1 MNKLTSA
8 VVVGIGWACALL
20 VSPVQADPIIQTI
33 NPTQLTVSQ
42 FNNLFQPISNAPVM
56 TSTYNL
62 YGYTGASDTGV
73 MQSQVFQGVA
83 GTVAEG
89 LYAYA
94 YQIGVNSGVTTS
106 SGVPAHVD
114 SASFVFNGTPVGSD
128 FTNAGK
134 SSYAYVVN
142 NGQVGGLNLPQATA
156 GGVIQLP
163 STLSWE
169 PSASTNTGVIR
180 AQYVDPKLGTPALT
194 AGANSATF
202 VLISTQPFTT
212 QPVNLGSSVP
222 TVGGLT
228 QVYAADGGQIQPIP
242 IPEPATLLSWA
253 GVVGAIAL
261 VHQRRRRRA
270 AA

>member
-8 VVVGIGWACALL
+8 VVVGIGWACASL

-33 NPTQLTVSQ
+33 NPTQLTVEQ
-42 FNNLFQPISNAPVM
+42 FDNLFQPVSNAPVM

-62 YGYTGASDTGV
+62 YGYSGAPETGV
-73 MQSQVFQGVA
+73 MQSQVFQGVP

-94 YQIGVNSGVTTS
+94 YQIGVSPNVTAST
-106 SGVPAHVD
+106 GVPAHVD
-114 SASFVFNGTPVGSD
+114 SASFVFNSTPVGTD
-128 FTNAGK
+128 FTNAGSK
-134 SSYAYVVN
+134 SYAYVVN
-142 NGQVGGLNLPQATA
+142 NGQIGGLNLPQAA
-156 GGVIQLP
+156 PGGVIQVP

-169 PSASTNTGVIR
+169 PSASTSTGVIR
-180 AQYVDPKLGTPALT
+180 AQYVDPNLGTPALT
-194 AGANSATF
+194 SGANSATF

-222 TVGGLT
+222 TTGGLT
-228 QVYAADGGQIQPIP
+228 QVYSAEGGQIQPIP

-261 VHQRRRRRA
+261 VRQVRKQRA